1 MANAGHPDPAV
12 PRSDRTPPDAAE
24 PVLAGSAAA
33 PGQVVA
39 SRDVPD
45 AGEPTRGVSAGDG
58 SSPAGAGSSPDNTAG
73 VRSAS
78 GEAAADAGPVPSET
92 TAAASPGTAPAGGA
106 VPGVATSARRPRSA
120 ADRAALRMAGIV
132 GGLIVA
138 LLGGFALGRAA
149 AAPPPAPRTPTHTH
163 AAGTPGHGH
172 GGTAG
177 VNGESV
183 VGGAANGLAS
193 VAAGYRIVP
202 ESTVLP
208 AGVARP
214 FAFRIH
220 DAAGAPV
227 TRFVDSHERKLHL
240 IVVRRDLGGYQ
251 HLHPT
256 MAADGRW
263 QVPLRLSAAGPWHAY
278 ADFVAADAAGKQT
291 PVTLG
296 VGLTAAGVYAPAPLP
311 APVAAT
317 AVGGYRVTVDGASQ
331 VRAGSIHPVQFRV
344 TRAGVP
350 ARLDRDRKS
359 IV

>member
-1 MANAGHPDPAV
+1 
-12 PRSDRTPPDAAE
+12 
-24 PVLAGSAAA
+24 
-33 PGQVVA
+33 
-39 SRDVPD
+39 
-45 AGEPTRGVSAGDG
+45 
-58 SSPAGAGSSPDNTAG
+58 
-73 VRSAS
+73 
-78 GEAAADAGPVPSET
+78 
-92 TAAASPGTAPAGGA
+92 
-106 VPGVATSARRPRSA
+106 
-120 ADRAALRMAGIV
+120 MAGTV

-149 AAPPPAPRTPTHTH
+149 DTPPPSPSPATAVHTDPAGAPS
-163 AAGTPGHGH
+163 HGH
-172 GGTAG
+172 GGAAG
-177 VNGESV
+177 ATGESV

-202 ESTVLP
+202 EATLLP
-208 AGVARP
+208 VGATRP

-240 IVVRRDLGGYQ
+240 IVVRRDLGGYL

-296 VGLTAAGVYAPAPLP
+296 VGLTAAGAYAPAPLP
-311 APVAAT
+311 AAAT
-317 AVGGYRVTVDGASQ
+317 AAAVDGYRVTVAGTRQ
-331 VRAGSIHPVQFRV
+331 VRSGTIQPIQFRV

-350 ARLDRDRKS
+350 ARLDRYLGAYGHLVVVRASDLGY
-359 IV
+359 VHVHAEVTMAAD